1 MPERNARF
9 FEWLIL
15 IAVIGLVLLVAV
27 GFYTRMI
34 GDVQRLSFELVA
46 QNFETAVSGARAQW
60 YIDRSRGGPGHT
72 VVLHGDLTDKARG
85 EAETGQDSVR
95 LYLNTLGWPVS
106 TDSQASARD
115 GQQTPEE
122 CLQLWQGLLREPPAA
137 GFDESGPPDTA
148 YRIAVTDQGACH
160 YRHLIGEKES
170 QYFDYNPRSGQ
181 ISVHSSRK

>member
-1 MPERNARF
+1 MPERNART

-15 IAVIGLVLLVAV
+15 ISVVGVVVLVAV

-72 VVLHGDLTDKARG
+72 VTLHGDLTAKAQG
-85 EAETGQDSVR
+85 EAEAGQDSVR
-95 LYLNTLGWPVS
+95 LYLNTQGWPVN
-106 TDSQASARD
+106 TESQASARD
-115 GQQTPEE
+115 GRQTPEE
-122 CLQLWQGLLREPPAA
+122 CLQLWLGLLREPPAA
-137 GFDESGPPDTA
+137 GFDTEGPPDAA
-148 YRIAVTDQGACH
+148 YRINVTNEGACR
-160 YRHLIGEKES
+160 YRQLIGGKES